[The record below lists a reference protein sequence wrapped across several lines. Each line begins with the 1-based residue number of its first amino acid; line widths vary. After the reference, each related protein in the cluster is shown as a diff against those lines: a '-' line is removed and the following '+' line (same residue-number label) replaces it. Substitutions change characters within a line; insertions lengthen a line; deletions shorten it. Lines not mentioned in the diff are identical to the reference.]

1 MKARKVSTVIML
13 ILLMMVFG
21 DEMLDVGGG
30 VGSVEE
36 KAGERIGDDGVVIEE
51 EIMEG
56 GGERVRDLSEHPW
69 PMFQHD
75 ARHTGYNP
83 NAVYDNPGRLKWRCR
98 VNERIAESSP
108 VIDSMGNIYVGS
120 VGVKESGEEG
130 DSGLYAIDQE
140 GRIKWC
146 VSLDWVWSSPAVFSF
161 NEKTIIYVSTR
172 DGKIWSIFA
181 NGTTVWW
188 YDFTKRS
195 AGSSLT
201 IDNNGIIYLSR
212 TDAFLYAIYPNGT
225 LKWKIRLGVNLLGST
240 PAIGQDGT
248 IYVGSDDT
256 YLYAIYPNGTLKWKF
271 KTGDSIYASSPAI
284 ASDGTV
290 YIGSDDTYLYAIYP
304 NGPLKWRFKTGGV
317 IKGSP
322 SISADGVVY
331 FGSTDTYVYALY
343 PNGTLK
349 WKYKTGWYLYSSPAI
364 DDEGNVYVGGF
375 DGYLYCFGAVA
386 PSEPV
391 GVSAESGDGY
401 VEVRWGK
408 PEDDG
413 GAEIEGYR
421 VYRRE
426 VSGSGD
432 GGNFTLL
439 ADVGSDVYR
448 YRDEDVVNGWR
459 YEYYVV
465 AYNREGEGNSSE
477 VVMGVAKS
485 RQ

>member
-1 MKARKVSTVIML
+1 MGEKCGGMKLGLLVAGVILVLMTMEGVQ
-13 ILLMMVFG
+13 IL
-21 DEMLDVGGG
+21 GGEAPHTG
-30 VGSVEE
+30 LSAVGSNKFEDRDVN
-36 KAGERIGDDGVVIEE
+36 
-51 EIMEG
+51 
-56 GGERVRDLSEHPW
+56 ERVEGDMTRGEGADLSEHPW

-83 NAVYDNPGRLKWRCR
+83 NAVYDNPGRLRWRCR

-256 YLYAIYPNGTLKWKF
+256 YLYAIYPNG
-271 KTGDSIYASSPAI
+271 S
-284 ASDGTV
+284 
-290 YIGSDDTYLYAIYP
+290 
-304 NGPLKWRFKTGGV
+304 LKWRM
-317 IKGSP
+317 
-322 SISADGVVY
+322 
-331 FGSTDTYVYALY
+331 
-343 PNGTLK
+343 
-349 WKYKTGWYLYSSPAI
+349 
-364 DDEGNVYVGGF
+364 
-375 DGYLYCFGAVA
+375 
-386 PSEPV
+386 
-391 GVSAESGDGY
+391 
-401 VEVRWGK
+401 
-408 PEDDG
+408 
-413 GAEIEGYR
+413 EI
-421 VYRRE
+421 
-426 VSGSGD
+426 
-432 GGNFTLL
+432 
-439 ADVGSDVYR
+439 
-448 YRDEDVVNGWR
+448 
-459 YEYYVV
+459 
-465 AYNREGEGNSSE
+465 
-477 VVMGVAKS
+477 
-485 RQ
+485 